1 MLSFPKST
9 VFNRRLPKQKF
20 YDNLSIS
27 SKVEQQFVKEIDTI
41 YWRNKLAPDTLN
53 ITAGDE
59 VTEVEVIEI
68 KLKQQGISKNV
79 IELIDREIPYHIVF
93 VLRFQNVGQIWISY
107 KTSSKTKEDK
117 FKVDTYYTTEWMPYE
132 DLSLEIN
139 GLDLDKV
146 YESFITQVAG
156 DRLERD
162 SNMDIKTAIDRAK
175 EKERL
180 VRHINNLETK
190 IRNEK
195 QFNRQVKMMGE
206 LRKLK
211 AELDVNFG

>member
-146 YESFITQVAG
+146 YENFVIQVAG

>member
-107 KTSSKTKEDK
+107 KTSSKTREDK

-132 DLSLEIN
+132 ALHLEIN
-139 GLDLDKV
+139 GLDLDKI
-146 YESFITQVAG
+146 YENFITQVAG
-156 DRLERD
+156 DRLERNSD
-162 SNMDIKTAIDRAK
+162 VDIKTAIDRAK

-211 AELDVNFG
+211 AELDENFG